1 MTEWGCAFFFVTHC
15 TTFKPVAAIT
25 LARVWMEAHDRATFK
40 QVWEEL
46 QRLVKLI
53 TARPIGFKAIH
64 KNGTLLGLNADMEAA
79 PVLGF
84 GDAFLPTIDRD
95 ELRGKV
101 NDAETLLCYVVR
113 ICYAHIDREDYQR
126 IRNFKYLDSSQA
138 VEAFKAWVV
147 TLPDPTGELTGKGSP
162 RELGRWNHRLR
173 HSWLLPGAI
182 QCLSRML
189 PDDCHLMEATTN
201 LGEAQHAWNN
211 GQTGIGMGVIES
223 F

>member
-1 MTEWGCAFFFVTHC
+1 MTEWGCAFFFVAHC

-95 ELRGKV
+95 ELRGK
-101 NDAETLLCYVVR
+101 
-113 ICYAHIDREDYQR
+113 
-126 IRNFKYLDSSQA
+126 A

-189 PDDCHLMEATTN
+189 PDNCHLMEATTN